1 MATSEHMCELHLR
14 MVGEPRNLM
23 LRLHGN
29 MPTEDDVAAWM
40 KEGSVIQLQVSEAG
54 VQAPHTMLVNFGS
67 VVFAWL
73 MSDKPG
79 RGVDL

>member
-1 MATSEHMCELHLR
+1 MATSEHTCELHLR

-40 KEGSVIQLQVSEAG
+40 KEGSVIQLQVSETG
-54 VQAPHTMLVNFGS
+54 VQAPHTMLVNFGN

-73 MSDKPG
+73 MPDKPG